1 MIQLVIP
8 CTPVAKGRPRL
19 SKWGT
24 YTPKKTADYEA
35 YVQEMWMQQ
44 HGNKQP
50 SQKPLQAD
58 ITFEFEPP
66 KSYAKTM
73 RKRCIDEIWHVK
85 KPDADNLI
93 KAVTDALNGLAY
105 VDDSQIVYMVVQ
117 KRYGEKAR
125 TVIEFTEL

>member
-19 SKWGT
+19 SKWGA
-24 YTPKKTADYEA
+24 YTPKKTANYES
-35 YVQEMWMQQ
+35 YVQEIWMQQ
-44 HGNKQP
+44 HWNKQP
-50 SQKPLQAD
+50 SQKPLQCD

-66 KSYAKTM
+66 KSYTKTM
-73 RKRCIDEIWHVK
+73 RKRCIEQIWNVK

-105 VDDSQIVYMVVQ
+105 VDDSQIVYMVVK